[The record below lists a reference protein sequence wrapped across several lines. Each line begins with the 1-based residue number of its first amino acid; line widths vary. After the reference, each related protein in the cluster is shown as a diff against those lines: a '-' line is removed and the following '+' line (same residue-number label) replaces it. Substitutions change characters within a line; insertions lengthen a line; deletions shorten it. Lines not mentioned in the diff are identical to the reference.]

1 MVTNLGNNT
10 NENFCTG
17 ISLVQGSCD
26 FFSFL
31 FMFLYNSH
39 KYFSFVGYKTL
50 QLFFTYGT
58 GILVIAIQCTFQYQN
73 TFLSLIYY

>member
-1 MVTNLGNNT
+1 MKIFVLAYLLCKEAVT
-10 NENFCTG
+10 
-17 ISLVQGSCD
+17 